1 MRSYANVEAAT
12 QYERSLEAVGRLSTV
27 SDVERAKV
35 WAELGDARERAGL
48 FTESLDAYRRAY
60 HLVGDDALAQAEML
74 LKRAW
79 ARERAGDYSMALR
92 ETTHAKRVVDALDST
107 DAIRWKARS
116 TALAAYIRQRQER
129 PKDAL
134 RQAKTALDEASAVDE
149 RAAMA
154 RAYTVISWTHLMLD
168 LPGAGDILRKALAL
182 YEDLGD
188 AVGQADATNNLGGLA
203 YFEGDWNDALEYYE
217 RSRVASERLGN
228 VAYVGIGEMNIGEVL
243 VNQGYLEEA
252 ERVLRNA
259 SRVLRSIGITS
270 AAVYAEMHLGR
281 ALAQSGSIDAA
292 ESLLLDVRSEAV
304 ELGYG
309 ILGFESSLHLAECL
323 IAKDEPGAALELLDD
338 ASASVGDEASIYAP
352 TEARVRVLALIALGR
367 LDEAVDRMR
376 LGLAEARNRGLDYEI
391 ALLLQLDAE
400 LASRDEPN
408 RVEGL
413 LAESRDILRGL
424 GVRTATDAD
433 AHQR

>member
-1 MRSYANVEAAT
+1 
-12 QYERSLEAVGRLSTV
+12 
-27 SDVERAKV
+27 
-35 WAELGDARERAGL
+35 
-48 FTESLDAYRRAY
+48 
-60 HLVGDDALAQAEML
+60 
-74 LKRAW
+74 
-79 ARERAGDYSMALR
+79 
-92 ETTHAKRVVDALDST
+92 
-107 DAIRWKARS
+107 
-116 TALAAYIRQRQER
+116 
-129 PKDAL
+129 
-134 RQAKTALDEASAVDE
+134 
-149 RAAMA
+149 
-154 RAYTVISWTHLMLD
+154 MLD